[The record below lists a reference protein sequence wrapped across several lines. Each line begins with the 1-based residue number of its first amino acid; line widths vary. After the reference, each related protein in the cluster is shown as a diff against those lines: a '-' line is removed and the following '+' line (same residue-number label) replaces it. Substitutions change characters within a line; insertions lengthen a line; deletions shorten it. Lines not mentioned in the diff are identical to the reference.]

1 MVNIIHKLFI
11 ELKKTIIKA
20 LILKKI
26 IIFAK

>member
-1 MVNIIHKLFI
+1 MVNIIHKLLI